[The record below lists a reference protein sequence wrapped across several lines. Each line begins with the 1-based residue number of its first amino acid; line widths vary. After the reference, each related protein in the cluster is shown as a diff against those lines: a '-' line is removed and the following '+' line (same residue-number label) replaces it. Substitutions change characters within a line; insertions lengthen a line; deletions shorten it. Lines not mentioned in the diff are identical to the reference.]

1 MELPTTVCAEFD
13 LVLKVGSTD
22 CSDVDLDRK
31 VSPPN
36 EEVVGD
42 EVGWTV
48 SMVPLL
54 MAEGGDRV
62 LLGDRGDVES

>member
-1 MELPTTVCAEFD
+1 MKLPTSVCAEFD

-22 CSDVDLDRK
+22 WSDPDLDRK

-36 EEVVGD
+36 EEAVGD

-48 SMVPLL
+48 SMVP
-54 MAEGGDRV
+54 
-62 LLGDRGDVES
+62 